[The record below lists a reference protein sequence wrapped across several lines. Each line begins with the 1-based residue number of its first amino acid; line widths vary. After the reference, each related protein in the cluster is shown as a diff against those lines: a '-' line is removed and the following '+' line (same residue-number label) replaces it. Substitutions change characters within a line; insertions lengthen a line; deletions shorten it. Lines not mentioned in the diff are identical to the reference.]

1 MGPLTNWAGNQRYG
15 ATALLRPRTL
25 TELRRLV
32 AGAPALRILNTGHSF
47 NPIAD
52 CDVLVALDG
61 LEGAQAIE
69 IDRET
74 MSVAVGPTVT
84 YAQLAVALEA
94 EDLALANLASLPH
107 ISVAGG
113 IATGTHGSGD
123 RLGNLATSVRAV
135 RLLSSEGA
143 EIEIGMSDPRF
154 SGAVIHLG
162 ALGIVVGVTLAVEP
176 SYQLRQDVYLGMDWG
191 TLTENLDAISSAGRS
206 VSVFHD
212 FGDQAREVWVKRDP
226 HAEPGARSEL
236 FGAVAARTPRNPVPG
251 GDPVNCTPQLGVPGP
266 WHERLPH
273 FRSGFA
279 PSAGDEIQSEWF
291 VAREDGMTAIQALRE
306 LANVIQPI
314 LYVAEMRT
322 IAADD
327 LWLSGQY
334 HRNSIALHFTWRR
347 QPEAVAKACSEVE
360 RTLAPFAPRA
370 HWGKVFGLG
379 AATIAESFP
388 RLTDFV
394 TLREELDPTGKFL
407 NTWLRDKLLG
417 AGSGREP
424 GGDRGSDGRVER
436 A

>member
-32 AGAPALRILNTGHSF
+32 ADADALRILNTGHTF
-47 NPIAD
+47 NTIAD
-52 CDVLVALDG
+52 CDVLVGLDQ
-61 LEGAQAIE
+61 LEGARAIE
-69 IDRET
+69 VHRET
-74 MSVAVGPTVT
+74 LSVAVGPAVT

-94 EDLALANLASLPH
+94 EDLALANMASLPH

-113 IATGTHGSGD
+113 VATGTHGSGD

-135 RLLSSEGA
+135 RLLTSEGE
-143 EIEIGMSDPRF
+143 EIEIGVSDRRF
-154 SGAVIHLG
+154 PGVVIHLG
-162 ALGIVVGVTLAVEP
+162 ALGIVLGVTLAVEP

-191 TLTENLDAISSAGRS
+191 TLAENLDAISSAGRS

-212 FGDQAREVWVKRDP
+212 FGHQAREVWVKRDP
-226 HAEPGARSEL
+226 SAEPGPGSEL
-236 FGAVAARTPRNPVPG
+236 FGAVAARTQRNPVPG

-306 LANVIQPI
+306 LADLIRPM

-334 HRNSIALHFTWRR
+334 HRESIGLHFTWRR
-347 QPEAVAKACSEVE
+347 QPEAVASACAQVE
-360 RTLAPFAPRA
+360 RILAPFSPRA
-370 HWGKVFGLG
+370 HWGKVFGLS
-379 AATIAESFP
+379 AASIAESFP
-388 RLTDFV
+388 RLPDFL
-394 TLREELDPTGKFL
+394 TLRDELDPSGKFL
-407 NTWLRDKLLG
+407 NTWLRDKL
-417 AGSGREP
+417 P
-424 GGDRGSDGRVER
+424 GDR
-436 A
+436 

>member
-1 MGPLTNWAGNQRYG
+1 V
-15 ATALLRPRTL
+15 

-32 AGAPALRILNTGHSF
+32 ADAGALRILNTGHTF
-47 NPIAD
+47 NAMTD
-52 CDVLVALDG
+52 CDVLVGLDQ

-69 IDRET
+69 VDRET
-74 MSVAVGPTVT
+74 MSVAVGPAVT

-94 EDLALANLASLPH
+94 KGLALANMASLPH

-113 IATGTHGSGD
+113 VATGTHGSGD

-135 RLLSSEGA
+135 RLLTGEGGQ
-143 EIEIGMSDPRF
+143 IEIGMSDPRF
-154 SGAVIHLG
+154 PGAVIHLG

-191 TLTENLDAISSAGRS
+191 ALAENLDAISSAGRS

-212 FGDQAREVWVKRDP
+212 FGRQAREVWVKRDP
-226 HAEPGARSEL
+226 NAEPGPGREL
-236 FGAVAARTPRNPVPG
+236 FGAVAATTPRNPVPG

-306 LANVIQPI
+306 LADLIQPI

-327 LWLSGQY
+327 LWLSGEY
-334 HRNSIALHFTWRR
+334 DRDSIGLHFTWRR
-347 QPEAVAKACSEVE
+347 EPEAVTSACAEVE
-360 RTLAPFAPRA
+360 RTLAPFSPRA

-379 AATIAESFP
+379 AAAIADSFP
-388 RLTDFV
+388 RLKDFL
-394 TLREELDPTGKFL
+394 TLRDELDPSGKFL
-407 NTWLRDKLLG
+407 NAWLREKLLG
-417 AGSGREP
+417 DRDAPGSPIRRCP
-424 GGDRGSDGRVER
+424 GNRSEDGDDG
-436 A
+436 